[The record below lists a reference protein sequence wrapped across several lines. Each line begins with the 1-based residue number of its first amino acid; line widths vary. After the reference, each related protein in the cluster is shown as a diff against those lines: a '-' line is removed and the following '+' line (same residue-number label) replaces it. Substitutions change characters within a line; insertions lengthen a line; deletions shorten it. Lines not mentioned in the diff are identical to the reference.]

1 MERLEQVLAAFGSD
15 PARWP
20 ADDRARLAAV
30 ISESAAARQRV
41 AEAAALDQVLDA
53 GGARAPAAS
62 EARVRDRLFA
72 ALDEEQTSAV
82 PSATVVPFHRP
93 AAAAVRTARPAVA
106 PRGAWREA
114 MLLAAALL
122 LGVFAGTQGILNES
136 GVVIPGLTDGVTSSD
151 DVSDLALGTQG
162 LGVDTLG
169 GVGFTDGEEE
179 LL

>member
-20 ADDRARLAAV
+20 AADRARLVAV

-82 PSATVVPFHRP
+82 PSATVVPFQRP
-93 AAAAVRTARPAVA
+93 AAAARVASPVA
-106 PRGAWREA
+106 PPRSAWREA